1 MSSGHNYNTSLPH
14 IWGMR
19 ALGKFIKYDTNEWQL
34 MLFKGTTVLA
44 ISQVFPLGGGKGNP
58 RQREAQ
64 LKLDTVVP

>member
-1 MSSGHNYNTSLPH
+1 
-14 IWGMR
+14 MR

-34 MLFKGTTVLA
+34 MLFKAATILA

-64 LKLDTVVP
+64 LKPDTVVP